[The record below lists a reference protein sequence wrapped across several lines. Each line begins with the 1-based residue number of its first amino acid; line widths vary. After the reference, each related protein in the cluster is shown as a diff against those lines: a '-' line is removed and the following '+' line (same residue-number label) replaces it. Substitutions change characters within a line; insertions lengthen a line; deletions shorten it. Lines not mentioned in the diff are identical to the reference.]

1 MDFELTPE
9 QRLIQKTLREFAD
22 EVIVPQARKNDR
34 QERFPADIIKQL
46 GEMGFTGAP
55 LPPEYGGMGLDYIG
69 EAILFEEIGRGCSSV
84 RTTLSVQL
92 SLVELPILRWGTEEQ
107 KKKYLPRL
115 AKAEIL
121 GCFGLTEPGS
131 GSDPA
136 SILTSAT
143 PKDGGWVINGT
154 KTWISNGGVADVAIV
169 FAKTDIQKKH
179 KGMAAFL
186 VEKGTK
192 GFSTQDIKGKLGLRS
207 SNTAELILENV
218 WVPQENIL
226 GKVGEGFN
234 IAMSSL
240 DNGRYGVAAGS
251 VGIGQACIE
260 ASVKYAKERHQ
271 FGKPIGSF
279 QLVQEMIA
287 DMVVETEAARLL
299 VWRAGHLKNQ
309 GKPSTVETSI
319 AKLYASEAA
328 IRAANAAIQ
337 IHGGY
342 GYSDEYP
349 VERYMRDARVATLY
363 EGTSQIQKLIIGRHY
378 TGLDAFGAG

>member
-136 SILTSAT
+136 SILTTAT
-143 PKDGGWVINGT
+143 PKDRGWVIKGT
-154 KTWISNGGVADVAIV
+154 KTWISNGGVADLAIV

-218 WVPQENIL
+218 WVPQENLL

-240 DNGRYGVAAGS
+240 DNGRYGVAGGS

>member
-9 QRLIQKTLREFAD
+9 QQLIKKTLREFAD
-22 EVIVPQARKNDR
+22 EVIVPQARENDR
-34 QERFPADIIKQL
+34 QERFPVDIIKQL

-55 LPPEYGGMGLDYIG
+55 LPTEYGGMGLDYIG

-84 RTTLSVQL
+84 RTCLSVQI

-136 SILTSAT
+136 SMLTSAV

-154 KTWISNGGVADVAIV
+154 KTWISNGGVADLAII
-169 FAKTDIQKKH
+169 FAQTDPQKKH
-179 KGMAAFL
+179 KGIATFL
-186 VEKGTK
+186 VEKGIK
-192 GFSTQDIKGKLGLRS
+192 GFTTQDIKGKLGLRA

-218 WVPQENIL
+218 WVSEENLL

-234 IAMSSL
+234 VAMGGL
-240 DNGRYGVAAGS
+240 DNGRYGVAAGC

-260 ASVKYAKERHQ
+260 ASVKYAKERQQ

-328 IRAANAAIQ
+328 IRSANAAIQ

-349 VERYMRDARVATLY
+349 VERYLRDARVATLY